1 LDSDD
6 GFWSYLP
13 SSTANP
19 EHSAA
24 LFYSV
29 MFCRQKVTVAFN
41 LISCIFLQFP
51 KGQFLNYLSLFLP
64 IFDQLSTLVS
74 IFSKL

>member
-1 LDSDD
+1 
-6 GFWSYLP
+6 
-13 SSTANP
+13 
-19 EHSAA
+19 
-24 LFYSV
+24 
-29 MFCRQKVTVAFN
+29 VAFN